1 MSSRHSSS
9 PTTPAD
15 LRIKPPIRVCSR
27 STPDENRERK
37 TMNAATKRTIIA
49 TAALAA
55 AGLFGSLP
63 FDGTTVAQQGAPT
76 VHRDVALVDITT
88 LLTDEGTLDSAL
100 VSDVLGP
107 KGAEEVLLSDLST
120 ATSPTEAETL
130 LDTGSATPPFS
141 GDFNGAET
149 AGFNGLYLDTLAS
162 EDEGNQL
169 LGISDTTSQTAILA
183 DLTAEDPTAV
193 TSADLTALT
202 GAVGSSA
209 FDTDLTTAANADYT
223 LALSDFEGYLASFA
237 TDTSALSDASTL
249 LTDLSSSFSDLS
261 TLTPDLSTVLA
272 DLTGG
277 LL

>member
-1 MSSRHSSS
+1 MASRHSSS

-15 LRIKPPIRVCSR
+15 FSINLAIRVCSR

-63 FDGTTVAQQGAPT
+63 YEGSTQAQQGAPT

-88 LLTDEGTLDSAL
+88 LLTDEGTLDTAL
-100 VSDVLGP
+100 VSDVS
-107 KGAEEVLLSDLST
+107 GAETTLYTDLSAPPSTT
-120 ATSPTEAETL
+120 AIANAL
-130 LDTGSATPPFS
+130 LDTTTGGA

-162 EDEGNQL
+162 EDVGNQL

-202 GAVGSSA
+202 GAVGTSA

-237 TDTSALSDASTL
+237 TDTSGLSDLSTI

-261 TLTPDLSTVLA
+261 NLTPDLSTVLA